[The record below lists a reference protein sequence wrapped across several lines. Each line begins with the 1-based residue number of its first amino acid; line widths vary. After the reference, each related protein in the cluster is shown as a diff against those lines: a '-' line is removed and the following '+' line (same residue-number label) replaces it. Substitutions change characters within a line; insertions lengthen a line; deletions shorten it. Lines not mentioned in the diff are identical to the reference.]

1 MRSGPELAEILN
13 LLDRGDRMEAA
24 RRIRALWGDGSAEAR
39 DGLPADSARLDA
51 VLRSLDRIREANRAV
66 REGRVADL
74 ANHARAVCTELD
86 PALPWLGMYA
96 GSLLQAAFR
105 FTGDRTLR
113 DSALEALRPVADRV
127 EVPDAAVPARA
138 MMGSVH
144 LLAGAYH
151 TALELCDAA
160 LGLARASGLED
171 RPPAALAHQFRGYV
185 LLEWN
190 RLDEARDALGRAW
203 HASEDGNAGVR
214 SGVARV
220 MAQLVAIRGETQEA
234 EMWLARLEALVA
246 EPMTLRNREW
256 LTAVRVR
263 HKLGT
268 GDLRAIDEWLRAW
281 DYRPETLA
289 AANDLH
295 LSSRLHELDGVLHL
309 LEATERWSDVI
320 ALAPLIHRV
329 AHDRRSWFDARA
341 LSTWAV
347 ALEARGLRDDADALF
362 NRALLA
368 GDNGSFVRVYIEGNP
383 VRAKMLTR
391 LAEVDSANEHAHRVL
406 GSAPELRSGI
416 VPVARSLTDRQ
427 LAVLRLVEQGCSNKA
442 IAREL
447 GVTLSTVK
455 THLRATFLRLDA
467 VSRTQAIARARE
479 RGLL

>member
-1 MRSGPELAEILN
+1 VEILH
-13 LLDRGDRMEAA
+13 LLDRGDRTEAA
-24 RRIRALWGDGSAEAR
+24 SRIGVLLRDGSAEAR
-39 DGLPADSARLDA
+39 DGSPADSARLAA
-51 VLRSLDRIREANRAV
+51 VLRSLDRIQEAKRAV
-66 REGRVADL
+66 TEGRVADL
-74 ANHARAVCTELD
+74 AKHARAACTELD
-86 PALPWLGMYA
+86 PALPWLAMYA

-105 FTGDRTLR
+105 FTGDRALR
-113 DSALEALRPVADRV
+113 DDALEALRPIADRV
-127 EVPDAAVPARA
+127 DVPEAAVPARA

-151 TALELCDAA
+151 ATVEFCDAA
-160 LGLARASGLED
+160 LGLARAFGLED
-171 RPPAALAHQFRGYV
+171 CPPAALAHQFRGYV
-185 LLEWN
+185 LFEWN
-190 RLDEARDALGRAW
+190 RLDEARDALASAW
-203 HASEDGNAGVR
+203 HASESGNNGVR

-220 MAQLVAIRGETQEA
+220 MAQLAAIRGETQEA
-234 EMWLARLEALVA
+234 EVWLERLEALVG

-256 LTAVRVR
+256 LKAVRIR
-263 HKLGT
+263 HTIGT

-295 LSSRLHELDGVLHL
+295 LSGRLHELDGVLHL
-309 LEATERWSDVI
+309 LEATERWSEVV

-347 ALEARGLRDDADALF
+347 ALEARGLRNDAGELF

-368 GDNGSFVRVYIEGNP
+368 GDTGSFVRLYIDGNP
-383 VRAKMLTR
+383 IRVKLLER
-391 LAEVDSANEHAHRVL
+391 LAAADPANVHAHRVL
-406 GSAPELRSGI
+406 GSAPELRSG
-416 VPVARSLTDRQ
+416 VMRTADPLTDRQ

-455 THLRATFLRLDA
+455 THLRATFFRLDA